1 MYAVR
6 ASPLASAIRFHP
18 DFLGPSSPL
27 KVVVPDECAA
37 SPTKFVGGAAALPR
51 SGIPPS
57 ASFLSMPASPL
68 RFSPSPVA
76 SPNVAKHSSPDRW
89 LNHVLCRFVCDCII
103 FLQACILLQP
113 LAVCPYIFEDH
124 DISNFFQDLSSAPRL
139 SPSHSRTSSSLRD
152 SWFDVEWLP
161 PPGLESLAP
170 MTSLTESSNFHAP
183 SPKDHPTTATSSG
196 SVPLKDPGSP
206 SQMKQSALTKDYN
219 LRMIKTPPPPSRAA
233 LAAAK
238 RFFLSRHGKDCM

>member
-103 FLQACILLQP
+103 FLQACISLQP

-124 DISNFFQDLSSAPRL
+124 NISNYFQDLSSAPRL

-170 MTSLTESSNFHAP
+170 MTSLTDSSNFHAP